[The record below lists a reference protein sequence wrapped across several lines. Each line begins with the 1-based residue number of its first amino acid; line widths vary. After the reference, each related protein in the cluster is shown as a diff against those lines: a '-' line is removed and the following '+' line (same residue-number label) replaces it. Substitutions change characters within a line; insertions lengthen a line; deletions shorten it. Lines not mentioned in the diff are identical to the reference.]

1 MNMLR
6 ARTPAAVFMRYA
18 GLWLAVVIAPGLT
31 LRAAPPAVVQYETH
45 VAPIFKKHCVACH
58 NPQSMKA
65 ELDLSSPAG
74 FFQGG
79 ESGHIVDLEK
89 AEDGLLYEMVHEKLM
104 PPEGKPEMS
113 ANEIATISNW
123 IKTGMPFQSKIDVQG
138 MMAAGEVDQHD
149 IEPIM
154 LLRCA
159 VCHGLRTQEAGL
171 DLRTRASMLKGG
183 KSGPAITLG
192 KPAESLVLKRI
203 HAGEM
208 PPNKLLVQA
217 SVKRMGKAE
226 IELLTRWIEL
236 GAPESTV
243 VKDVATTEQDP
254 LVNDEDRQF
263 WSFQQ
268 LSPVTV
274 PVNQGAE
281 TVINPIDNFVLR
293 TLQKKKL
300 AFSPSADRLTLMR
313 RAYFDLTGLPPE
325 AADVEQFLQDPD
337 PLAYEKMIDRLLS
350 SPRYGERWGRF
361 WLDLAGY
368 ADSEGKRSADPL
380 RPFAYRYRDY
390 VIRAF
395 NKDKPYDRMLLE
407 QLAGDELADYENA
420 KVITPELEDNLIA
433 TGFLRMAP
441 DGTGSDIVNFVPE
454 RMEVVSDEI
463 DIFGSTVLGLSLK
476 CARCHS
482 HKYDPIPQRDYY
494 RLWAVFKG
502 AYDVHDWLK
511 PAFVPGQ
518 TKVKKPGR
526 VLEVASEETKERVA
540 KHNQRLD
547 QQIDKQNKPLQT
559 LTRELQQQH
568 LAAQL
573 KQLPEAIRTDVQAAL
588 QTGKDDRS
596 EVHQYLVDKFSK
608 QLTLTEKQLQQNKDY
623 KSLETKV
630 AAAVKALTEQKQ
642 QVPAI
647 RALWDRGDPSP
658 TYIYRRGDYQQTG
671 RLVGP
676 GVPSVLTDGKTP
688 FPVEPPWPGSKKTGR
703 RLALA
708 KWLIHPEHPLTARVM
723 VNRIWKHHFGKG
735 LVRSLDNFGELGTR
749 PTHPQLLDW
758 LANEFIKHGWSIK
771 QMHRLM
777 MTSRSYRQSSQVSE
791 LLARLDPDNQW
802 ISRMPLRRLDAE
814 EVRDTLIHLGGKLNE
829 SHFGKP
835 DPVNVAK
842 DGLVTAIAEQGA
854 WRRSIYLRQRR
865 KEMPT
870 MLETFD
876 LPQMNPACQIRTNST
891 VAQQAL
897 YLMNNDSIR
906 QLSESFAQR
915 VATEATGMEEQ
926 IQWIYRTALSRP
938 ATAQELELG
947 RRILT
952 DLEEK
957 WGEHLKNEK
966 KSTLDA
972 PQRALKTYCHTI
984 MNSAAFLYVD

>member
-1 MNMLR
+1 MSVLPVR
-6 ARTPAAVFMRYA
+6 ISAAHTCQS
-18 GLWLAVVIAPGLT
+18 LWQLLAIWLLT
-31 LRAAPPAVVQYETH
+31 GTTLIAAPPETVH
-45 VAPIFKKHCVACH
+45 FETDVAPIFKKHCVSCH

-65 ELDLSSPAG
+65 ELDLSSP
-74 FFQGG
+74 QGLFRG
-79 ESGHIVDLEK
+79 SESGHVVDPEH
-89 AEDGLLYEMVHEKLM
+89 AEEGLLYEMVHEKLM
-104 PPEGKPEMS
+104 PPEGKPALS
-113 ANEIATISNW
+113 ADEIHTIGNW
-123 IKTGMPFQSKIDVQG
+123 VKTGMPFKSKVDVQKL
-138 MMAAGEVDQHD
+138 MAAGEVNQHD
-149 IEPIM
+149 IQPLL

-159 VCHGLRTQEAGL
+159 VCHGLRTQEGGL
-171 DLRTRASMLKGG
+171 DLRTRTSMLKGG
-183 KSGPAITLG
+183 KSGPAIVLG
-192 KPAESLVLKRI
+192 KPAESLLLKRV

-208 PPNKLLVQA
+208 PPNKLLIQA
-217 SVKRMGKAE
+217 GVKRMGQAE

-236 GAPESTV
+236 GAPEVSLQE
-243 VKDVATTEQDP
+243 DVATTRLDP

-268 LSPVTV
+268 LSQVIIPA
-274 PVNQGAE
+274 NSNGEQ
-281 TVINPIDNFVLR
+281 VINPIDNFILR
-293 TLQKKKL
+293 TLQKKKIT
-300 AFSPSADRLTLMR
+300 FSPETDRLTLMR

-325 AADVEQFLQDPD
+325 ADDVEQFLHDQD
-337 PLAYEKMIDRLLS
+337 PLAYEKMIDRLLA

-390 VIRAF
+390 IIRAF
-395 NKDKPYDRMLLE
+395 NNDKPYDRMLLE
-407 QLAGDELADYENA
+407 QLAGDELADYEN
-420 KVITPELEDNLIA
+420 VEIITPELEDNLIA

-454 RMEVVSDEI
+454 RMEVVADEI

-494 RLWAVFKG
+494 RLWAIFKG

-526 VLEVASEETKERVA
+526 VLEIASPQTRERVTE
-540 KHNQRLD
+540 HNQRLD
-547 QQIDKQNKPLQT
+547 QQISQQNQPLVT
-559 LTRELQQQH
+559 LTRELQKQH
-568 LAAQL
+568 LSAQL
-573 KQLPEAIRTDVQAAL
+573 ETLPETLRADVRAAM

-596 EVHQYLVDKFSK
+596 EVQQYLVDKFGK

-623 KSLETKV
+623 KKLSNKV
-630 AAAVKALTEQKQ
+630 TPAVKALTEQKW

-658 TYIYRRGDYQQTG
+658 TYIYRRGDYQQIG

-676 GVPSVLTDGKTP
+676 GVPSALTDGKTP
-688 FPVEPPWPGSKKTGR
+688 FQATPPWPGAKQTGR

-708 KWLIHPEHPLTARVM
+708 KWLVNPEHPLTARVM
-723 VNRIWKHHFGKG
+723 VNRIWKHHFGEG
-735 LVRSLDNFGELGTR
+735 IVRSLDNFGELGTR

-758 LANEFIKHGWSIK
+758 LANEFISHGWSIK

-777 MTSRSYRQSSQVSE
+777 MTSRTYRQRSLVTEQHTQQ
-791 LLARLDPDNQW
+791 DPENRW
-802 ISRMPLRRLDAE
+802 LSRMPLRRLDAE

-842 DGLVTAIAEQGA
+842 DGLVTAIAQQGA

-876 LPQMNPACQIRTNST
+876 LPQMNPACQVRSNST

-897 YLMNNDSIR
+897 YLMNNSTIR
-906 QLSESFAQR
+906 QLSASFAQR
-915 VATEATGMEEQ
+915 VSAEATDMEEQ
-926 IQWIYRTALSRP
+926 IQWIYQTALSRP
-938 ATAQELELG
+938 ATAQELKLG
-947 RRILT
+947 LST
-952 DLEEK
+952 LSQLQEK
-957 WGEHLKNEK
+957 WSEHLKSQK

-972 PQRALKTYCHTI
+972 PQMALKTYCHTL

>member
-1 MNMLR
+1 
-6 ARTPAAVFMRYA
+6 
-18 GLWLAVVIAPGLT
+18 
-31 LRAAPPAVVQYETH
+31 
-45 VAPIFKKHCVACH
+45 
-58 NPQSMKA
+58 MKA
-65 ELDLSSPAG
+65 ELDLSSPEG
-74 FFQGG
+74 LFRGS
-79 ESGHIVDLEK
+79 ESGHVVDPENG
-89 AEDGLLYEMVHEKLM
+89 EEGLLYEMVHEKLM
-104 PPEGKPEMS
+104 PPEGKPALS
-113 ANEIATISNW
+113 ADEIHTLGNW
-123 IKTGMPFQSKIDVQG
+123 VKTGMSFKSKVDIQKL
-138 MMAAGEVDQHD
+138 MAAGEVNQHD
-149 IEPIM
+149 IEPLL

-159 VCHGLRTQEAGL
+159 VCHGLRTQEGGL
-171 DLRTRASMLKGG
+171 DLRTRTGLLKGG
-183 KSGPAITLG
+183 KSGPAIVLG
-192 KPAESLVLKRI
+192 KPAESLLLKRI

-208 PPNKLLVQA
+208 PPNRLLIEA
-217 SVKRMGKAE
+217 GVKRMGEAE
-226 IELLTRWIEL
+226 IALLTRWIEL
-236 GAPESTV
+236 GAPEVTLQE
-243 VKDVATTEQDP
+243 DVATTQLDP

-268 LSPVTV
+268 LSQVAV
-274 PVNQGAE
+274 PENKNGDQG
-281 TVINPIDNFVLR
+281 INPIDNFVLKQ
-293 TLQKKKL
+293 LQEHKL
-300 AFSPSADRLTLMR
+300 TFSPAADRLTLMR

-325 AADVEQFLQDPD
+325 ADDVQQFLHDQD
-337 PLAYEKMIDRLLS
+337 PLAYEKMIDRLLA

-390 VIRAF
+390 IIRAF
-395 NKDKPYDRMLLE
+395 NNDKPYDRMLLE

-420 KVITPELEDNLIA
+420 KIITPELEDNLIA

-454 RMEVVSDEI
+454 RMEVVADEI
-463 DIFGSTVLGLSLK
+463 DIFGSTVMGLSLK

-494 RLWAVFKG
+494 RLWAIFKG

-526 VLEVASEETKERVA
+526 VLEIASTQTRERVA
-540 KHNQRLD
+540 EHNQRLD
-547 QQIDKQNKPLQT
+547 QKIEEQNKPLQT
-559 LTRELQQQH
+559 LTRELQKQH

-573 KQLPEAIRTDVQAAL
+573 KQLPEAIRTDIRAAVQL
-588 QTGKDDRS
+588 GKDDRS
-596 EVHQYLVDKFSK
+596 EVQQYLVDKFGK
-608 QLTLTEKQLQQNKDY
+608 QLTLTEKQLQQNKNY
-623 KSLETKV
+623 KSLEAKV
-630 AAAVKALTEQKQ
+630 APAVKALTEQKRP
-642 QVPAI
+642 VPAI

-676 GVPSVLTDGKTP
+676 GVPSVLTDGKTA
-688 FPVEPPWPGSKKTGR
+688 FPVTPPWPGSKKTGR

-708 KWLIHPEHPLTARVM
+708 KWLVNPEHPLTARVM
-723 VNRIWKHHFGKG
+723 VNRIWKHHFGEG
-735 LVRSLDNFGELGTR
+735 IVRSLDNFGELGTR

-758 LANEFIKHGWSIK
+758 LAGQFIEHDWSIK

-777 MTSRSYRQSSQVSE
+777 MTSRAYRQDSQVSE
-791 LLARLDPDNQW
+791 QLVQLDPENRW
-802 ISRMPLRRLDAE
+802 LSRMPLRRLDAE

-829 SHFGKP
+829 SHFGQP

-842 DGLVTAIAEQGA
+842 DGLVTAIAQQGA

-876 LPQMNPACQIRTNST
+876 LPQMNPACQDRPTST

-897 YLMNNDSIR
+897 YLMNNATIR
-906 QLSESFAQR
+906 QLSASFATR
-915 VATEATGMEEQ
+915 VLEEATDMEEQ
-926 IQWIYRTALSRP
+926 IQWIYQTALSRP
-938 ATAQELELG
+938 ATAQELKLG
-947 RRILT
+947 LST
-952 DLEEK
+952 LSQLQEH
-957 WGEHLKNEK
+957 WGAHLKSQQ

-972 PQRALKTYCHTI
+972 QQMALKTYCHTL

>member
-1 MNMLR
+1 MFHLPANPSATLACR
-6 ARTPAAVFMRYA
+6 RLCQLLSICLLTVTPLM
-18 GLWLAVVIAPGLT
+18 
-31 LRAAPPAVVQYETH
+31 AAPPATVHYETH
-45 VAPIFKKHCVACH
+45 VAPIFQKHCVSCH

-65 ELDLSSPAG
+65 ELDLSTPEGLFRGS
-74 FFQGG
+74 
-79 ESGHIVDLEK
+79 ESGQVVDLENG
-89 AEDGLLYEMVHEKLM
+89 EEGLLYEMVHGKLM
-104 PPEGKPEMS
+104 PPEDKPALS
-113 ANEIATISNW
+113 ANEIETLDKW
-123 IKTGMPFQSKIDVQG
+123 VKTGMPFKSKIDIQKL
-138 MMAAGEVDQHD
+138 MAAGEVNQHD
-149 IEPIM
+149 IEPLL

-159 VCHGLRTQEAGL
+159 VCHGLRTKEGGL
-171 DLRTRASMLKGG
+171 DLRTKASMLKGG
-183 KSGPAITLG
+183 KSGPAIVLG
-192 KPAESLVLKRI
+192 KPSESLLLKKI

-208 PPNKLLVQA
+208 PPNKLLIEA
-217 SVKRMGKAE
+217 GVKRMGQAE
-226 IELLTRWIEL
+226 IELLSRWIEL
-236 GAPESTV
+236 GAPEV
-243 VKDVATTEQDP
+243 NLQEDVANGNPDP

-263 WSFQQ
+263 WSFQPPKQ
-268 LSPVTV
+268 IKV
-274 PVNQGAE
+274 PAVQNDQI
-281 TVINPIDNFVLR
+281 INPIDNFVLQQ
-293 TLQKKKL
+293 LQKHKL
-300 AFSPSADRLTLMR
+300 DFSPQAARLTLMR

-325 AADVEQFLQDPD
+325 ASDVEQFLQDQD
-337 PLAYEKMIDRLLS
+337 PLAYEKMIDRLLA

-390 VIRAF
+390 IIRAF
-395 NKDKPYDRMLLE
+395 NSDKPYDRMLLE

-420 KVITPELEDNLIA
+420 KVITRELEDNLIA

-454 RMEVVSDEI
+454 RMEVVADEI

-526 VLEVASEETKERVA
+526 VLQVASPQTKQHIAE
-540 KHNQRLD
+540 HNKRLD
-547 QQIDKQNKPLQT
+547 QQIEEQNEPLAA
-559 LTRELQQQH
+559 LARKLQQQH
-568 LAAQL
+568 VATEL
-573 KQLPEAIRTDVQAAL
+573 KQLPEAIRTDVQTAIQL
-588 QTGKDDRS
+588 GKDNRS
-596 EVHQYLVDKFSK
+596 DVQQYLADKFGK
-608 QLTLTEKQLQQNKDY
+608 QLTLTEKQLQQNEDY
-623 KSLETKV
+623 KSLSAKI
-630 AAAVKALTEQKQ
+630 APAIKALTEQKQ
-642 QVPAI
+642 VVPAI

-688 FPVEPPWPGSKKTGR
+688 FPATPPWPGSKKTGR

-708 KWLIHPEHPLTARVM
+708 KWLVNPEHPLTARVM
-723 VNRIWKHHFGKG
+723 ANRIWKHHFGEG
-735 LVRSLDNFGELGTR
+735 IVRSLDNFGELGTR

-758 LANEFIKHGWSIK
+758 LARTFIEQDWSIK

-777 MTSRSYRQSSQVSE
+777 MTSRTYRQDSQVSE
-791 LLARLDPDNQW
+791 KLTQLDPDNRW
-802 ISRMPLRRLDAE
+802 LSRMPLRRLDAE

-829 SHFGKP
+829 THFGKP

-842 DGLVTAIAEQGA
+842 DGLVTAVSQQGA

-876 LPQMNPACQIRTNST
+876 LPQMNPACQDRPNST

-897 YLMNNDSIR
+897 YLMNNDTIR
-906 QLSESFAQR
+906 QLSDSFAKR
-915 VATEATGMEEQ
+915 VMVEATDMEEQ
-926 IQWIYRTALSRP
+926 IQWIYQTALSRP
-938 ATAQELELG
+938 ATPQELKIG
-947 RRILT
+947 HSTLT
-952 DLEEK
+952 QLEQK
-957 WGEHLKNEK
+957 WSDHLKSQN

-972 PQRALKTYCHTI
+972 QQMALKTYCHTL
-984 MNSAAFLYVD
+984 MNSAAFLYID

>member
-1 MNMLR
+1 MNAATSPVGFRRSTWLCLMVT
-6 ARTPAAVFMRYA
+6 AIPAANLV
-18 GLWLAVVIAPGLT
+18 
-31 LRAAPPAVVQYETH
+31 AAPPATVQYETH

-65 ELDLSSPAG
+65 ELDLTTPAAI
-74 FFQGG
+74 FRGG
-79 ESGHIVDLEK
+79 ESGRVIDP
-89 AEDGLLYEMVHEKLM
+89 EDHEQSLLVEMVDEKLM
-104 PPEGKPEMS
+104 PPEGKPGLS
-113 ANEIATISNW
+113 AKEIHTISHW
-123 IKTGMPFQSKIDVQG
+123 VTTGTPFKAKIDIQKLL
-138 MMAAGEVDQHD
+138 AAGEVNQHD
-149 IEPIM
+149 IQPLM
-154 LLRCA
+154 QLRCT
-159 VCHGLRTQEAGL
+159 VCHGLRKQEGGL
-171 DLRTRASMLKGG
+171 DLRTRTSMLKGG

-192 KPAESLVLKRI
+192 KPAESLVLKKI

-208 PPNKLLVQA
+208 PPNKLLIQA
-217 SVKRMGKAE
+217 GVKRMGKAD

-236 GAPESTV
+236 GAPESNIV
-243 VKDVATTEQDP
+243 RDVATTQQDP

-268 LSPVTV
+268 LSQVTV
-274 PVNQGAE
+274 PANKSAE
-281 TVINPIDNFVLR
+281 AVINPIDNFVLR
-293 TLQKKKL
+293 TLQKKMMT
-300 AFSPSADRLTLMR
+300 FSPSADRLTLMR
-313 RAYFDLTGLPPE
+313 RAYFDLTGLPPRAE
-325 AADVEQFLQDPD
+325 EVKQFLADQD
-337 PLAYEKMIDRLLS
+337 PLAYEKLIDRLLA

-420 KVITPELEDNLIA
+420 KVITTELEDNLIA

-454 RMEVVSDEI
+454 RMEVIADEI
-463 DIFGSTVLGLSLK
+463 DIFGSTVMGLTLK

-494 RLWAVFKG
+494 RLMDIFKG

-526 VLEVASEETKERVA
+526 VLEVASQQTRQRVTE
-540 KHNQRLD
+540 HNQRLD
-547 QQIDKQNKPLQT
+547 QRIKEQNQPLET
-559 LTRELQQQH
+559 LARELQKQH
-568 LAAQL
+568 LSAQL
-573 KQLPEAIRTDVQAAL
+573 KQLPAAIRADMQAAM

-596 EVHQYLVDKFSK
+596 EVQQYLVDKFGK

-623 KSLETKV
+623 KNLEKKV
-630 AAAVKALTEQKQ
+630 TPAVKALMAQQ
-642 QVPAI
+642 RQVPAI

-676 GVPSVLTDGKTP
+676 GVPSALTDGKTP
-688 FPVEPPWPGSKKTGR
+688 FQATPPWPGAKQTGR

-708 KWLIHPEHPLTARVM
+708 KWLVNPEHPLTARVM
-723 VNRIWKHHFGKG
+723 VNRIWKHHFGEG
-735 LVRSLDNFGELGTR
+735 IVRSLDNFGELGTR

-758 LANEFIKHGWSIK
+758 LASEFIEYGWSIK

-777 MTSRSYRQSSQVSE
+777 MTSRTYRQNSQVSE
-791 LLARLDPDNQW
+791 QLARLDPENRW

-829 SHFGKP
+829 SHFGQP

-842 DGLVTAIAEQGA
+842 DGLVTAIAQQGA

-870 MLETFD
+870 LLETFD
-876 LPQMNPACQIRTNST
+876 LPQMNPACQIRSNST
-891 VAQQAL
+891 VPQQAL
-897 YLMNNDSIR
+897 YLMNNDTIR
-906 QLSESFAQR
+906 QLSASFARR
-915 VATEATGMEEQ
+915 VAAEATDMEEQ
-926 IQWIYRTALSRP
+926 IQWIYQTALSRP
-938 ATAQELELG
+938 ATAGELELG
-947 RRILT
+947 RNVLT

-957 WGEHLKNEK
+957 WSEHLKNEK

-972 PQRALKTYCHTI
+972 PQMALKTYCHTI
-984 MNSAAFLYVD
+984 MNSAAFLYID